1 MVRTHEAHDREA
13 TATRLLKGS
22 AERSYDPAVDIDW
35 DAPLLDGVMFHQEHR
50 ITLYGTELY
59 EGLTHEQRV
68 ELSRHEVASLATLG
82 VWFETILM
90 QMLIRHTYDRQV
102 TSQHVRYAL
111 TEVADECR
119 HSVMFSQLIER
130 LGCPPYR
137 LDRYHHELGR
147 LMKTA
152 VFGPAMWAATLIAE
166 EILDAFQRE
175 AMVDETIQPLV
186 RMVSRIHVVEEA
198 RHVRYARE
206 ELIRQLDR
214 ASGPERATTR
224 LITARAALG
233 IATHLVHPGSYAA
246 VGLDPKHARR
256 VARRNPYN
264 QETLRW
270 SARRL
275 VGFFDE
281 LGLMRG
287 PGMVLWRRSGLV

>member
-1 MVRTHEAHDREA
+1 MARTREVDDRET

-22 AERSYDPAVDIDW
+22 VERSYEPAVDIDW
-35 DAPLLDGVMFHQEHR
+35 DAPLLDGVLYHQEHR
-50 ITLYGTELY
+50 VTVYGTELWDRM
-59 EGLTHEQRV
+59 THEQRV
-68 ELSRHEVASLATLG
+68 ELSKHEVASLASLG

-90 QMLIRHTYDRQV
+90 QMLLRHSYDRSI

-111 TEVADECR
+111 TEIADECR
-119 HSVMFSQLIER
+119 HSVMFSRLIER

-137 LDRYHHELGR
+137 IDRYHHNLGR
-147 LMKTA
+147 LLKT
-152 VFGPAMWAATLIAE
+152 VVSGPAMWAATLIAE
-166 EILDAFQRE
+166 EVLDTFQRE
-175 AMVDETIQPLV
+175 AMADDTIQPLV

-198 RHVRYARE
+198 RHVRYARD
-206 ELIRQLDR
+206 ELARQLSR
-214 ASGPERATTR
+214 ASRAEKAVAR
-224 LITARAALG
+224 LITARAAYT
-233 IATHLVHPGSYAA
+233 IATHLVHPDCYAA
-246 VGLDPKHARR
+246 AGLDPREARR
-256 VARRNPYN
+256 VARANPLW